1 MLTNWIILQVEKL
14 FSCLPGIKATDN
26 TLMCEAKVVIW
37 VTSYKSSGTGI
48 KSQSLAMT
56 FLRIMC
62 HLLFLIYIYI
72 YIYISY
78 VKSIMIG
85 DFKRKGFL
93 KNVEKKI

>member
-72 YIYISY
+72 LCEINH
-78 VKSIMIG
+78 
-85 DFKRKGFL
+85 DRRLQEKRFPK
-93 KNVEKKI
+93 EC